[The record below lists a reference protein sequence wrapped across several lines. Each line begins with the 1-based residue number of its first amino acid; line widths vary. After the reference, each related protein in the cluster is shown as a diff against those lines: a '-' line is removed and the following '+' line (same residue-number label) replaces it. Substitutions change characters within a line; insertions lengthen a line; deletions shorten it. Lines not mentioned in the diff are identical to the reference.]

1 MTLLY
6 IVRHGNT
13 FEAGEAPR
21 RIGARTDLPLTASGL
36 AQTEALGAYFAQAGV
51 RFAKALSSGLKRTRA
66 TAEAILKQQPH
77 PLVLETADFLAEI
90 DHGPDEN
97 QPEDVVLARIGRAA
111 LELWD
116 AEAVPPPGWD
126 VRAQW
131 RRERWLAFAGEAVA
145 AHRDDAIL
153 LVTSNGAGRFAL
165 SAFGLK
171 PGGKPQGVKFRTGSY
186 GLVEAG
192 GGSKFRLLEWDKRP
206 DISTSL
212 VRVPK

>member
-1 MTLLY
+1 MTQLF

-13 FEAGEAPR
+13 FEAGETPR
-21 RIGARTDLPLTASGL
+21 RIGSRTELPLTVAGL
-36 AQTEALGAYFAQAGV
+36 AQAEALGAHFARQGV
-51 RFAKALSSGLKRTRA
+51 RFAKALSSGLRRTKA
-66 TAEAILKQQPH
+66 TGEAILSRQPH
-77 PLVLETADFLAEI
+77 PLVLETADFLAEV

-97 QPEDVVLARIGRAA
+97 QAEDAVLARIGRAS

-126 VRAQW
+126 VRPEW
-131 RRERWLAFAGEAVA
+131 RRARWLAFADEATA

-165 SAFGLK
+165 AAFGLK
-171 PGGKPQGVKFRTGSY
+171 PGGKAQGVKFRTGSY

-192 GGSKFRLLEWDKRP
+192 GGGKFRLVDWDRRP
-206 DISTSL
+206 EAGQ
-212 VRVPK
+212 

>member
-1 MTLLY
+1 MTRLY

-21 RIGARTDLPLTASGL
+21 RIGSRTDLPLTTAGL
-36 AQTEALGAYFAQAGV
+36 AQAEALGAYFARAGV
-51 RFAKALSSGLKRTRA
+51 QFAQALSSGLKRTQA
-66 TAEAILKQQPH
+66 TAEAILRHQPH
-77 PLVLETADFLAEI
+77 PLVLETADFLAEV

-116 AEAVPPPGWD
+116 SEAMPPPGWD
-126 VRAQW
+126 VRADW
-131 RRERWLAFAGEAVA
+131 RRARWLAFADEAVT

-171 PGGKPQGVKFRTGSY
+171 PGGKAGGVKFRTGSY

-192 GGSKFRLLEWDKRP
+192 GGGKFRLLEWDKRP
-206 DISTSL
+206 DASH
-212 VRVPK
+212 

>member
-1 MTLLY
+1 VLQ
-6 IVRHGNT
+6 
-13 FEAGEAPR
+13 A
-21 RIGARTDLPLTASGL
+21 
-36 AQTEALGAYFAQAGV
+36 EALGAHFSRAGV
-51 RFAKALSSGLKRTRA
+51 RFARALSSGLERARA
-66 TAEAILKQQPH
+66 TAEAILSRQPH

-97 QPEDVVLARIGRAA
+97 QPEDAVLARIGRAA

-116 AEAVPPPGWD
+116 SEAVPPPGWD
-126 VRAQW
+126 VQADW
-131 RRERWLAFAGEAVA
+131 RRARWLAFAGEAVA

-171 PGGKPQGVKFRTGSY
+171 PGGKTGSVKFRTGSY

-192 GGSKFRLLEWDKRP
+192 GGGKFRLVEWDRRP
-206 DISTSL
+206 DPPTSQFEF
-212 VRVPK
+212 PP

>member
-21 RIGARTDLPLTASGL
+21 RVGARTDLPLTASGL
-36 AQTEALGAYFAQAGV
+36 AQAEALGAHFARAGV
-51 RFAKALSSGLKRTRA
+51 RFARAMSSGLKRTQA
-66 TAEAILKQQPH
+66 TAEAILSRQAH
-77 PLVLETADFLAEI
+77 PLVLETADFLAEV

-97 QPEDVVLARIGRAA
+97 QTEDVVLARIGRAA
-111 LELWD
+111 LDLWD
-116 AEAVPPPGWD
+116 ADAVPPPGWD
-126 VRAQW
+126 VRADW
-131 RRERWLAFAGEAVA
+131 RRERWLAFADEAVS
-145 AHRDDAIL
+145 AHRGDAIL

-171 PGGKPQGVKFRTGSY
+171 PGGKTQGVKFRTGSY

-192 GGSKFRLLEWDKRP
+192 GGGKFRLLEWDKRP
-206 DISTSL
+206 DASH
-212 VRVPK
+212 

>member
-21 RIGARTDLPLTASGL
+21 RVGAPTDLPLTASGL
-36 AQTEALGAYFAQAGV
+36 AQAEALGAHFARAGV
-51 RFAKALSSGLKRTRA
+51 RFARVMSSGLKRTRA
-66 TAEAILKQQPH
+66 TAEAILRRQAH
-77 PLVLETADFLAEI
+77 PLVLETADFLAEV

-97 QPEDVVLARIGRAA
+97 QTEDVVLARIGRAA
-111 LELWD
+111 LDLWD

-126 VRAQW
+126 VRADW
-131 RRERWLAFAGEAVA
+131 RRERWIAFADEAVS
-145 AHRDDAIL
+145 AHRGDAIL

-171 PGGKPQGVKFRTGSY
+171 PGGKAQGVKFRTGSY

-192 GGSKFRLLEWDKRP
+192 GGGKFRLLEWDKRP
-206 DISTSL
+206 DASH
-212 VRVPK
+212 